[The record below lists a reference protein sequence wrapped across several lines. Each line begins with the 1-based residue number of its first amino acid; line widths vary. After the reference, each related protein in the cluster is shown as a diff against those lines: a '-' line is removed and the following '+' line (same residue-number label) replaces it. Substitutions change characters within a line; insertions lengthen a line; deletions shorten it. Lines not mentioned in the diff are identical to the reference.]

1 MIHFIY
7 YLFFITLNL
16 SLFLILSKK
25 VLLNRHINLGIAAF
39 FIIIYLAHQYNLID
53 NQINSSD
60 FRTISFFSI
69 HLIFWFY
76 FNGLLLK
83 LMEPKKNTFNYFNK
97 GIYVFVQKDFLIYLL
112 FIMTTISQL
121 NWVQLKL
128 KVLKP

>member
-1 MIHFIY
+1 MTNLIY

-16 SLFLILSKK
+16 SIFLILSKK
-25 VLLNRHINLGIAAF
+25 VLLNRYINLGIAAF
-39 FIIIYLAHQYNLID
+39 FIIVYLAHQYNLID
-53 NQINSSD
+53 NKINSSD

-76 FNGLLLK
+76 FNDLLLK

-112 FIMTTISQL
+112 FIMTTILQID
-121 NWVQLKL
+121 WVYRIN
-128 KVLKP
+128 